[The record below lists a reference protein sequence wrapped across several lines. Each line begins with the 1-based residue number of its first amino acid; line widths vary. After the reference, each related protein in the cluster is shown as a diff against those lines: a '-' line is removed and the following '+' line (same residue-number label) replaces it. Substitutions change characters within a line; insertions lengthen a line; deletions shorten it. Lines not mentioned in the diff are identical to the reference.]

1 MKSKTRQAIIPRP
14 STAKRLVGTD
24 ISAWQGTVRWE
35 KIPSDFNYVIMR
47 ASIGLQRDSEFKD
60 NWKGAAQV
68 RKNNEQFRRGAYHV
82 IKYDLPVREQAE
94 LFLDT
99 TLGEWKVGDLPG
111 SLDVEGSLVKAV
123 GGMGAAAKTV
133 EWLELC
139 TRWTGRRPQLYI
151 ADDALDG
158 MLKDPKA
165 AKYIEKFNG
174 YPLWYVEYWK
184 SEPPIGQEPTLPK
197 PLKRWTFWQW
207 TSKGDGPAW
216 TESNGLDLN
225 YFNGSVLD
233 LEAYAKREFDFS
245 LNEAAEYNE
254 QRLGTLEAADARML
268 EAFFAC
274 ALDTASFVEVTAR
287 FQRKNR
293 LTVDGKAGPITTE
306 KVRRAYE
313 QLRI

>member
-1 MKSKTRQAIIPRP
+1 MKSKTKTGITPRQAAPN
-14 STAKRLVGTD
+14 RLVGTD
-24 ISAWQGTVRWE
+24 ISAWQGTVRWPE
-35 KIPSDFNYVIMR
+35 IPSNFSFVIMR
-47 ASIGLQRDSEFKD
+47 ASIGLKVDSEFKD
-60 NWKGAAQV
+60 NWKGAGKA

-82 IKYDLPVREQAE
+82 IKYDRPVREQVE

-99 TLGEWKVGDLPG
+99 TSPDWKVGDLPG

-133 EWLELC
+133 EWLQLC
-139 TRWTGRRPQLYI
+139 ERWTGRRPQLYI

-158 MLKDPKA
+158 MRKDPKA
-165 AKYIEKFNG
+165 SKYIEQFNN

-184 SEPPIGQEPTLPK
+184 SEPPVGQEPTFPK
-197 PLKRWTFWQW
+197 PLKDWKFWQW

-225 YFNGSVLD
+225 YFNGSIAD

-245 LNEAAEYNE
+245 LNEAADYNE
-254 QRLGTLEAADARML
+254 RRGTTLEPGYRRML

-274 ALDTASFVEVTAR
+274 GLDTASFVEVVAR
-287 FQRKNR
+287 FQRTNR
-293 LTVDGKAGPITTE
+293 LEVDGRCGPLTTE
-306 KVRRAYE
+306 KVRVAFE
-313 QLRI
+313 QLRP